1 MAPVTD
7 ECLLAIDQFPESLV
21 SLASLRG
28 GEGLDAPDNV
38 LIDGNV

>member
-1 MAPVTD
+1 MPPVTD
-7 ECLLAIDQFPESLV
+7 ECLLAIDQFPE

-38 LIDGNV
+38 LIDGSV